1 MGFRGTSSLPCWQ
14 GASARKQMPSSSGFQ
29 SGVPGHAASAPGSLA
44 GIQMS
49 TSGPHY
55 RLTVSSGPLE
65 DPGKALVGTL
75 GFDLQ

>member
-1 MGFRGTSSLPCWQ
+1 MGTGGTSSLPCWQ

-44 GIQMS
+44 GMQMS

-55 RLTVSSGPLE
+55 RLAMSSGPLG
-65 DPGKALVGTL
+65 DPGKALVETL
-75 GFDLQ
+75 GSDL

>member
-1 MGFRGTSSLPCWQ
+1 MGSGGTSLLPCWQ

-29 SGVPGHAASAPGSLA
+29 SGVAGDAASAPGSLV

-49 TSGPHY
+49 TSRPHY
-55 RLTVSSGPLE
+55 RLAVSSGPLG
-65 DPGKALVGTL
+65 DPGKALVETL